1 MSVQQSYAN
10 HSRYYPLYHFVV
22 LPILIANAVVALRAL
37 FTTPSLAA
45 AWGAVV
51 AIALVLLGWSAR
63 AMALTVQDRVIR
75 LEERLRL
82 ERILPADLQP
92 VIPTLK
98 RDQIVALRFA
108 GDSELADIV
117 RRIQHGELTGR
128 QDIKKAV
135 KIWRPDLLRA

>member
-10 HSRYYPLYHFVV
+10 HARYYPLYHFVV
-22 LPILIANAVVALRAL
+22 FPILLANAVVALRAV
-37 FTTPSLAA
+37 FATPSFAS
-45 AWGAVV
+45 AWSAVV
-51 AIALVLLGWSAR
+51 AITLVLLGWSAR

-82 ERILPADLQP
+82 ERILPADLLG

-98 RDQIVALRFA
+98 RHQLVALRFA

-117 RRIQHGELTGR
+117 RRIQQGELTAH